1 MGVKLSLLSWWTPKF
16 VISRELDN
24 VEALTIQALKETL
37 RIHAPNTSIKAP
49 SKECS
54 KVLTKKELLWQNA
67 HNVLV
72 DALAEALGREA
83 AVKVAREALFKVGL
97 QLGNQNRSKLGVGDS
112 QGDLVKA
119 AKIMYNILGISFNV
133 EWLGPKHA
141 ILTVDRCTLAQNYSE
156 LTCEVLSATDEGV
169 VQGLNPNMSMKFE
182 KRITCGCKVC
192 TAKIERRN

>member
-1 MGVKLSLLSWWTPKF
+1 MAK
-16 VISRELDN
+16 R
-24 VEALTIQALKETL
+24 
-37 RIHAPNTSIKAP
+37 
-49 SKECS
+49 
-54 KVLTKKELLWQNA
+54 

-72 DALAEALGREA
+72 NALAEALGREA

-97 QLGNQNRSKLGVGDS
+97 QLGSQNRSKLGVGDS

-141 ILTVDRCTLAQNYSE
+141 ILTVDQCTLAQNYSE